1 MNKTNLKID
10 KPIYVG
16 LSIREL
22 SKTVMYEFWY
32 DNIKLKYQ
40 EKRNLCYMDT
50 NSFFVNIKTE
60 GVYKDI
66 VNDFEKW
73 FWHIKLWNWK
83 TLRNR

>member
-10 KPIYVG
+10 KPVYVG
-16 LSIREL
+16 ISIREL
-22 SKTVMYEFWY
+22 SKTVMDEFWY
-32 DNIKLKYQ
+32 DNIKLKFQ

-50 NSFFVNIKTE
+50 DSFFVNIKTE

-73 FWHIKLWNWK
+73 F
-83 TLRNR
+83 

>member
-22 SKTVMYEFWY
+22 GKAVMHEFWY

-60 GVYKDI
+60 DVYKDI
-66 VNDFEKW
+66 VNDFEK
-73 FWHIKLWNWK
+73 
-83 TLRNR
+83 